1 MVMAIG
7 KRWVAAKYGD
17 DGQQSTLEVSM
28 VVAYGEVLWR
38 VEIDSQVMCNL
49 SDWTEIE
56 RGFGMTSG
64 MGINLWMRVTRS
76 CMQ

>member
-1 MVMAIG
+1 
-7 KRWVAAKYGD
+7 
-17 DGQQSTLEVSM
+17 M

-64 MGINLWMRVTRS
+64 MGINL
-76 CMQ
+76 